1 MQVEGQYTINAP
13 IERVWEALQDPLG
26 LQACIPG
33 CERLEARGEDAYE
46 ATMKVGVA
54 AVKGVYQG
62 KVAISDKEPPNRYRM
77 LVEGS
82 GGPGFVRGEAR
93 IELVAKDANTTLVNV
108 KGDGQVGG
116 TVAGVGQRMLGGVA
130 KMLMKQM
137 FDCVKK
143 RVEAGA
149 VSSSG

>member
-1 MQVEGQYTINAP
+1 VTVQVEGQYTIKAP
-13 IERVWEALQDPLG
+13 IERVWQYLHDPASLQ
-26 LQACIPG
+26 QCIPG
-33 CERLEARGEDAYE
+33 CEKLEPQGEDAYE

-54 AVKGVYQG
+54 AVKGTYQG
-62 KVAISDKEPPNRYRM
+62 RVVITDKEPPHRYRM

-82 GGPGFVRGEAR
+82 GSPGFVRGEAW
-93 IELVAKDANTTLVNV
+93 IELSASDGDTTVVKV

-116 TVAGVGQRMLGGVA
+116 TVAGVGQRMLGGIA
-130 KMLMKQM
+130 KMLMNQM

-149 VSSSG
+149 A

>member
-13 IERVWEALQDPLG
+13 IDRVWAYLQDPAG

-33 CERLEARGEDAYE
+33 CEKLEPRGDDSFE
-46 ATMKVGVA
+46 ATLKVGVA
-54 AVKGVYQG
+54 AVKGTYQG
-62 KVAISDKEPPNRYRM
+62 KVTIADKEPPRRYRM

-82 GGPGFVRGEAR
+82 GGPGFVRGEAA
-93 IELVAKDANTTLVNV
+93 IELSATDPNTTLVQV

-137 FDCVKK
+137 FDCVKA
-143 RVEAGA
+143 RVEAA
-149 VSSSG
+149 NSPP

>member
-13 IERVWEALQDPLG
+13 VERVWDYLMDPMG

-33 CERLEARGEDAYE
+33 CEELTPRGDDAYE
-46 ATMKVGVA
+46 AKLKVGVA
-54 AVKGVYQG
+54 AVKGTYQG
-62 KVAISDKEPPNRYRM
+62 KVTISDKEPPNRYRM

-82 GGPGFVRGEAR
+82 GGPGFVRGEAW
-93 IELVAKDANTTLVNV
+93 IELTAKDASTTVLKV

-130 KMLMKQM
+130 KMLMNDM
-137 FDCVKK
+137 FNCVKK
-143 RVEAGA
+143 RIESAA
-149 VSSSG
+149 

>member
-13 IERVWEALQDPLG
+13 IERVWAYLQDPAG

-33 CERLEARGEDAYE
+33 CEKLEPRGEDSYE
-46 ATMKVGVA
+46 ATLKVGVA
-54 AVKGVYQG
+54 AVKGTYQG
-62 KVAISDKEPPNRYRM
+62 KVSIADKEPPHRYRM

-82 GGPGFVRGEAR
+82 GGPGFVRGEAA
-93 IELVAKDANTTLVNV
+93 IELSDSSPNATVVLV

-137 FDCVKK
+137 FDCVKA
-143 RVEAGA
+143 RVEAAG
-149 VSSSG
+149 

>member
-13 IERVWEALQDPLG
+13 IERVWAYLQDPAG

-33 CERLEARGEDAYE
+33 CEKLELRGEDSYE
-46 ATMKVGVA
+46 ATLKVGVA
-54 AVKGVYQG
+54 AVKGTYQG
-62 KVAISDKEPPNRYRM
+62 KVTIADKEPPRRYRM

-82 GGPGFVRGEAR
+82 GGPGFVRGEAA
-93 IELVAKDANTTLVNV
+93 IELSASAPNTTLVQV

-137 FDCVKK
+137 FDCVKA
-143 RVEAGA
+143 RVEAAG
-149 VSSSG
+149 

>member
-13 IERVWEALQDPLG
+13 VQRVWDHLMDPMG

-33 CERLEARGEDAYE
+33 CERLVPMGEDTYE
-46 ATMKVGVA
+46 ATLKVGVA
-54 AVKGVYQG
+54 AVKGTYQG
-62 KVAISDKEPPNRYRM
+62 KVAISEKEPPHRYKM

-82 GGPGFVRGEAR
+82 GGPGFVRGEAV
-93 IELVAKDANTTLVNV
+93 IELVPKDANATIVKV

-116 TVAGVGQRMLGGVA
+116 TVAGVGQRMLGGIA
-130 KMLMKQM
+130 KMLMNQM

-143 RVEAGA
+143 RIESGA
-149 VSSSG
+149 

>member
-1 MQVEGQYTINAP
+1 MQVEGQYTIAAP
-13 IERVWEALQDPLG
+13 VDRVWEYLMDPAG
-26 LQACIPG
+26 LQQCIPG
-33 CERLEARGEDAYE
+33 CEKLEPRGEDSYE

-54 AVKGVYQG
+54 AVKGTYQG
-62 KVAISDKEPPNRYRM
+62 KVSITDKEPPHRYRM

-93 IELVAKDANTTLVNV
+93 IELSASDEGTLVVV

-137 FDCVKK
+137 FDCVKTH
-143 RVEAGA
+143 VEA
-149 VSSSG
+149 S

>member
-1 MQVEGQYTINAP
+1 VQVEGQYTIDAP
-13 IERVWEALQDPLG
+13 VERVWEYLMDPTG
-26 LQACIPG
+26 LQQCIPG
-33 CERLEARGEDAYE
+33 CEKLEPRGDDAYE
-46 ATMKVGVA
+46 ATLKVGVA
-54 AVKGVYQG
+54 AVKGTYQG
-62 KVAISDKEPPNRYRM
+62 KVAITDKEPPNRYRM

-93 IELVAKDANTTLVNV
+93 IELSAANGGTLVQV

-137 FDCVKK
+137 FDCVKA

-149 VSSSG
+149 R

>member
-13 IERVWEALQDPLG
+13 VDKVWAYLNDPIG

-33 CERLEARGEDAYE
+33 CEQLTPAGEDSYE
-46 ATMKVGVA
+46 ATLKVGVA
-54 AVKGVYQG
+54 AVKGTYQG
-62 KVAISDKEPPNRYRM
+62 KVAINDKEPPNRYRM

-82 GGPGFVRGEAR
+82 GGPGFVRGEAI
-93 IELVAKDANTTLVNV
+93 IELQAKDANSTVVKV

-130 KMLMKQM
+130 KMLMNQM

-143 RVEAGA
+143 RIEAGA
-149 VSSSG
+149 

>member
-1 MQVEGQYTINAP
+1 MYWPVASKLATRFAVTPDSSCIDDV
-13 IERVWEALQDPLG
+13 VW
-26 LQACIPG
+26 
-33 CERLEARGEDAYE
+33 
-46 ATMKVGVA
+46 VGVA
-54 AVKGVYQG
+54 AVKGTYQG
-62 KVAISDKEPPNRYRM
+62 KVSIADKEPPHRYRM

-93 IELVAKDANTTLVNV
+93 IELSASGEGTLVHV
-108 KGDGQVGG
+108 FGDGQVGG

-137 FDCVKK
+137 FDCVKA

-149 VSSSG
+149 R

>member
-13 IERVWEALQDPLG
+13 IERVWEYLMDPAG

-33 CERLEARGEDAYE
+33 CEKLEPRGDDSYE
-46 ATMKVGVA
+46 ATLKVGVA
-54 AVKGVYQG
+54 AVKGTYQG
-62 KVAISDKEPPNRYRM
+62 KVSIADKEPPHRYRM

-93 IELVAKDANTTLVNV
+93 IELRAGDGGTVVHV
-108 KGDGQVGG
+108 MGDGQVGG

-137 FDCVKK
+137 FDCVKA

-149 VSSSG
+149 H

>member
-13 IERVWEALQDPLG
+13 IERVWQHLLDPVG
-26 LQACIPG
+26 LQQCIPG
-33 CERLEARGEDAYE
+33 CEKLEPTGEDTYE

-54 AVKGVYQG
+54 AVRGTYQG
-62 KVAISDKEPPNRYRM
+62 KVAISDKEPPHRYRM

-82 GGPGFVRGEAR
+82 GGPGFVRGEATV
-93 IELVAKDANTTLVNV
+93 ELSSQGDGATLVKV
-108 KGDGQVGG
+108 RGDGQVGG

-130 KMLMKQM
+130 KMLMGQM

-143 RVEAGA
+143 RVEAAG
-149 VSSSG
+149 

>member
-13 IERVWEALQDPLG
+13 IERVWAYLMDPAG
-26 LQACIPG
+26 LQQCIPG
-33 CERLEARGEDAYE
+33 CETLEPRGEDAYE
-46 ATMKVGVA
+46 ATLKVGVA
-54 AVKGVYQG
+54 AVKVTYQG
-62 KVAISDKEPPNRYRM
+62 KVAIVDQEAPHRYRM

-93 IELVAKDANTTLVNV
+93 VELSAVQEGVTLVAV

-137 FDCVKK
+137 FDCVKA

-149 VSSSG
+149 S

>member
-13 IERVWEALQDPLG
+13 IERVWECLQDPAG

-33 CERLEARGEDAYE
+33 CEKLEARGDDSYE
-46 ATMKVGVA
+46 ATLKVGVA
-54 AVKGVYQG
+54 AVKGTYQG
-62 KVAISDKEPPNRYRM
+62 KVTIADKEPPRRYRM

-82 GGPGFVRGEAR
+82 GGPGFVRGEAV
-93 IELVAKDANTTLVNV
+93 IELSASSPDTTVVQV

-137 FDCVKK
+137 FDCVKS
-143 RVEAGA
+143 RAEAA
-149 VSSSG
+149 Q

>member
-13 IERVWEALQDPLG
+13 IERVWQSLLDPLG
-26 LQACIPG
+26 LQQCIPG
-33 CERLEARGEDAYE
+33 CEKLEPIGEDTYQ

-54 AVKGVYQG
+54 AVRGTYQG
-62 KVAISDKEPPNRYRM
+62 KVTISDKEPPNRYRM

-82 GGPGFVRGEAR
+82 GGPGFVRGEAI
-93 IELVAKDANTTLVNV
+93 IELTARDAGATTVKV

-116 TVAGVGQRMLGGVA
+116 TVAGVGQRMLSGVA
-130 KMLMKQM
+130 KMLMGQM

-143 RVEAGA
+143 RVEADS
-149 VSSSG
+149 V